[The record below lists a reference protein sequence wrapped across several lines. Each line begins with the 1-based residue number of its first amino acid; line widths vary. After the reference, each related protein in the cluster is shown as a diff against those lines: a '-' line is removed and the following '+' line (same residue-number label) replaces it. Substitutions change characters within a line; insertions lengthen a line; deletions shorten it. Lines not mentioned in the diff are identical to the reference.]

1 MVNNFNFGEHLEDLE
16 VSLWG
21 YSTDLFSFTF
31 GNKTSPSESRTSELK
46 ASLSQKE
53 ASVSWKSNEYKAWI
67 KNLNFWSMY
76 VKLGSDTNLSL
87 DPR

>member
-1 MVNNFNFGEHLEDLE
+1 MVNKSNFGEYLEDLE
-16 VSLWG
+16 ISLWG
-21 YSTDLFSFTF
+21 YLTDLFSFTF
-31 GNKTSPSESRTSELK
+31 GSKTSPSESRTSELK
-46 ASLSQKE
+46 ASLSQQE